1 MEQNNPDLETAFSPY
16 KLFQNVRDNSYDILK
31 RDNEKVVAKFF
42 YSFED
47 SDFYKEFSAFNA
59 AGREFER
66 LNDKRYESY
75 SQAIDKIKWRLIHS
89 LHDKFKDVS
98 VEDLNGE
105 IFGEMV
111 RYLEKSLNPQNYLKE
126 GF

>member
-1 MEQNNPDLETAFSPY
+1 MEQNKPDSEMPFSPY
-16 KLFQNVRDNSYDILK
+16 KLFQNVQDNSYEILK

-47 SDFYKEFSAFNA
+47 SDFYKEISAFNA

-66 LNDKRYESY
+66 LNDKRYEIY
-75 SQAIDKIKWRLIHS
+75 SQAIDKIKWKLIHS
-89 LHDKFKDVS
+89 LHDKFKDMS
-98 VEDLNGE
+98 VDELNGK

-111 RYLEKSLNPQNYLKE
+111 RYLEKTLNLQNYFKDSL
-126 GF
+126 

>member
-1 MEQNNPDLETAFSPY
+1 MELNKPDSETPFSPY
-16 KLFQNVRDNSYDILK
+16 EVFQNVQDNSYDILK

-47 SDFYKEFSAFNA
+47 SDFYKEISAFNA

-66 LNDKRYESY
+66 LNDKRYELY
-75 SQAIDKIKWRLIHS
+75 SQAIDKIKWKLIKS
-89 LHDKFKDVS
+89 LHEKFKDVS
-98 VEDLNGE
+98 VEDLKGE

-111 RYLEKSLNPQNYLKE
+111 RYLEKILNLQNFLKE
-126 GF
+126 RL